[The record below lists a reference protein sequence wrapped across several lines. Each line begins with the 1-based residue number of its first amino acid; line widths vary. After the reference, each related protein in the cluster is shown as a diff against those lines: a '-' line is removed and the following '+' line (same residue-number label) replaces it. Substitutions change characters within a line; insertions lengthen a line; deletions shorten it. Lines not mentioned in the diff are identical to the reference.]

1 MNYKKLIL
9 PILLLAVGVVGF
21 AALKAT
27 RPEQSPVKPQERI
40 WKVDTLAAKLASLS
54 PSLTLTGQVESPAQ
68 TSAAAPGL
76 GRVVRVLAREGQ
88 AVSMGQALVE
98 LDNRDFAPRVD
109 QARGQVQELD
119 AAIRSEEL
127 RHASDLDQL
136 AQERKLLDFAAAD
149 VARFE
154 QLQKENFYSQ
164 AAVDQSRSSLAQRQI
179 TLRTRELAVADH
191 QARLAQLNARLSS
204 GEDRAWSRPNLALA
218 RSRVVAPVQRL
229 HRQGPGRGRRS
240 GEHRPGAAQPLSRP
254 TGWRYAPRFPHPN
267 QDEILSRLG
276 KGGTPQGQPPRS
288 AARPSAFSL
297 NRVAGA
303 ADARGLDGF
312 FRLDRQQHA
321 GLRVGSLVTL
331 HLERAAA
338 VERHRHPL
346 RRAVWRQRRL
356 QAGARPAQ
364 TDRRAMCSASGR
376 ATRRACW
383 CTARPS
389 RTATA
394 CWRRTCPTPPPAC
407 ASSRC
412 R

>member
-191 QARLAQLNARLSS
+191 QARLAQLNARLTQARSS
-204 GEDRAWSRPNLALA
+204 LEQAELALA
-218 RSRVVAPVQRL
+218 RSRVVAPFNGYVAKVQV
-229 HRQGPGRGRRS
+229 
-240 GEHRPGAAQPLSRP
+240 AAGDQVN
-254 TGWRYAPRFPHPN
+254 TGQALLTLYPADGLEVRAKIPAPN
-267 QDEILSRLG
+267 QEEILTRLG
-276 KGGTPQGQPPRS
+276 KGGGLKASAEIGGQTQ
-288 AARPSAFSL
+288 AFTL

-312 FRLDRQQHA
+312 FRLA
-321 GLRVGSLVTL
+321 GNNRHLRVGSLVTL

-338 VERHRHPL
+338 VDAIAIPYAALYGGNGVYKLEQGRLKLIEVRVLGERPGDPPSLLVHSPAIQNGDRLLATHLPNATTGL
-346 RRAVWRQRRL
+346 RVE
-356 QAGARPAQ
+356 
-364 TDRRAMCSASGR
+364 T
-376 ATRRACW
+376 
-383 CTARPS
+383 S
-389 RTATA
+389 R
-394 CWRRTCPTPPPAC
+394 
-407 ASSRC
+407 
-412 R
+412 